1 MVATLIRLRRPL
13 VVALHL
19 FLVIA
24 ANYLAFWL
32 RFDGNIPDLY
42 WAYFVGMLPWLVFIR
57 LAIFMPF
64 RLFQGLWR
72 YTGLWDLL
80 NILAATCASSLVFVG
95 VVRFGLGI
103 RAYPRSVYVIDAL
116 VLVFGLT
123 AVRLVRRVVRDL
135 RWQTRGSRVL
145 IVGAGDAG
153 ELIVRDMK
161 NNPFYQYQPIGFVDD
176 NPAKVGRRIH
186 GVPVLGTRVDL
197 EQIIATHGPDEVVI
211 AMPTAKASVLREV
224 VRSLEHH
231 KLPIKMLPNLSDVLK
246 GRVAVNQIRTLSA
259 EDLLARSPVALPT
272 EQVLALIAG
281 KRVLV
286 TGAGGSIGSE
296 LCRQV
301 ASFGPARLVML
312 DQYENGLFAVDGEI
326 RQRWRSVPLDV
337 VVASVSDAER
347 MDAVMQR
354 FAPEIIFH
362 AAAHKHVPLMEA
374 NRCEAVKNN
383 VRGTRIVAEA
393 ADLHKVERF
402 VLISTDKAANPM
414 SVMGATKRVAERL
427 IQYMARRS
435 ETSFVAVR
443 FGNVLNSNGSVVPLF
458 MDQIKRGGPVTVTHP
473 DIRRFFMLIPEAVQL
488 VLHAATLG
496 ESGAIYML
504 EMGEQVNI
512 ADMARNLI
520 RLSGFIPDEEI
531 QVVFTGLRP
540 GEKLFEELV
549 GSDETAESANVE
561 KLQRIVARTSL
572 DESTF
577 QLDLHQL
584 EASALCADDVT
595 VTASLRRLVP
605 TYTPMPAGTPPRPAP
620 GQPLLQT
627 SGDR

>member
-1 MVATLIRLRRPL
+1 MVSTLTRLRRLL

-19 FLVIA
+19 FLVVA

-42 WAYFVGMLPWLVFIR
+42 WGYFVSMLPWLVLIR

-80 NILAATCASSLVFVG
+80 NILAATGASSVVFVG

-103 RAYPRSVYVIDAL
+103 RGYPRSVYLIDAL
-116 VLVFGLT
+116 VLVFSLT

-135 RWQTRGSRVL
+135 RWPTRGSRVL

-161 NNPFYQYQPIGFVDD
+161 NNPFYHYQPIGFVDD
-176 NPAKVGRRIH
+176 DPAKVGRRIH
-186 GVPVLGTRVDL
+186 GVRVLGTRAAL
-197 EQIIATHGPDEVVI
+197 AEIIATHRPDEVII
-211 AMPTAKASVLREV
+211 AVPTAGAAVLRQV

-272 EQVLALIAG
+272 ERVLALIAG

-312 DQYENGLFAVDGEI
+312 DQYENGLFAIDGEI
-326 RQRWRSVPLDV
+326 RQRWRNVPLDV
-337 VVASVSDAER
+337 VVGSVSDAER
-347 MDAVMQR
+347 IDDVMRR
-354 FAPEIIFH
+354 FAPQIVFH

-383 VRGTRIVAEA
+383 VLGTRIVAEA
-393 ADLHKVERF
+393 ADRHKVERF
-402 VLISTDKAANPM
+402 VLISTDKAVNPM

-427 IQYMARRS
+427 VQYMGTRS
-435 ETSFVAVR
+435 DTSFVAVR

-473 DIRRFFMLIPEAVQL
+473 DMRRFFMLIPEAVQL

-496 ESGAIYML
+496 ASGAIYML

-512 ADMARNLI
+512 ADMARNII
-520 RLSGFIPDEEI
+520 RLSGFIPDVEI
-531 QVVFTGLRP
+531 PAVFTGLRP

-549 GSDETAESANVE
+549 GSDETLEAADVD
-561 KLQRIVARTSL
+561 KLQRIVATTSQ
-572 DESTF
+572 DDSTF

-584 EASALCADDVT
+584 EAAALCADDVT
-595 VTASLRRLVP
+595 VTAILQRLVR
-605 TYTPMPAGTPPRPAP
+605 TYTPMSTGAPAQPAS
-620 GQPLLQT
+620 GQTLLHT

>member
-1 MVATLIRLRRPL
+1 MGSTLTRLRRL
-13 VVALHL
+13 FVVALHL
-19 FLVIA
+19 TLVIA

-32 RFDGNIPDLY
+32 RFDGTIPDLY
-42 WAYFVGMLPWLVFIR
+42 WTTFVSMLPWLVLIR
-57 LAIFMPF
+57 LAIFTPF

-80 NILAATCASSLVFVG
+80 NILAATATSSVLFVG

-103 RAYPRSVYVIDAL
+103 HAYPRSVYLIDAL

-123 AVRLVRRVVRDL
+123 AVRLTRRVVRDL
-135 RWQTRGSRVL
+135 RWSTRGQRVL

-153 ELIVRDMK
+153 ELIVRDMR
-161 NNPFYQYQPIGFVDD
+161 NNPRYHYQPIGFVDD
-176 NPAKVGRRIH
+176 DPAKVGRRIH
-186 GVPVLGTRVDL
+186 GVRVLGTRADL
-197 EQIIATHGPDEVVI
+197 EAIISTHRPDEVVI
-211 AMPTAKASVLREV
+211 ATPTAKASVLRDV

-246 GRVAVNQIRTLSA
+246 GRVAVEQIRTLLA
-259 EDLLARSPVALPT
+259 EDLLTRSPVELPT
-272 EQVLALIAG
+272 EQVLALLAG

-301 ASFGPARLVML
+301 ASFGPAQLVML

-326 RQRWRSVPLDV
+326 RQRWDRVAV
-337 VVASVSDAER
+337 HAVVASVTDEAHIDAIMR
-347 MDAVMQR
+347 R
-354 FAPEIIFH
+354 FTPQIIFH

-393 ADLHKVERF
+393 ADRHRAERF

-427 IQYMARRS
+427 VQFMGSRS
-435 ETSFVAVR
+435 TTSFVAVR

-496 ESGAIYML
+496 ERGAIYML

-520 RLSGFIPDEEI
+520 RLSGRIPDEEI
-531 QVVFTGLRP
+531 RVTFTGLRP

-549 GSDETAESANVE
+549 GTDESAEPADVD
-561 KLQRIVARTSL
+561 KLKRIVSKTSP

-577 QLDLHQL
+577 QFDLQQL
-584 EASALCADDVT
+584 ETSATRADDEV
-595 VTASLRRLVP
+595 VTALLQRLVP
-605 TYTPMPAGTPPRPAP
+605 TFTPMPLEILPPAAGGSSAGT
-620 GQPLLQT
+620 
-627 SGDR
+627 SGER